1 MEPWWLK
8 IDPDPH
14 QIESLYPDLDPDP
27 HQSENLDRDAHLS
40 EKQATQMLVFF
51 QAIAEIINSE
61 KSYLS
66 QLEIVE
72 EFFMKPIQ
80 ESGFLPQQVFAA
92 IFGDILGIRYDK
104 SVYLGQ
110 CCGSGSGFTGST
122 CF

>member
-1 MEPWWLK
+1 M
-8 IDPDPH
+8 
-14 QIESLYPDLDPDP
+14 LDPEPDEVNADP
-27 HQSENLDRDAHLS
+27 QPCLLVLDFS
-40 EKQATQMLVFF
+40 

-92 IFGDILGIRYDK
+92 IFGDILGIRY
-104 SVYLGQ
+104 
-110 CCGSGSGFTGST
+110 C
-122 CF
+122 

>member
-1 MEPWWLK
+1 L
-8 IDPDPH
+8 D
-14 QIESLYPDLDPDP
+14 PDLDPDP

-40 EKQATQMLVFF
+40 EKQDPLRCWFSS

-92 IFGDILGIRYDK
+92 IFGDILGIRYEK
-104 SVYLGQ
+104 SIYLG
-110 CCGSGSGFTGST
+110 
-122 CF
+122 

>member
-1 MEPWWLK
+1 
-8 IDPDPH
+8 
-14 QIESLYPDLDPDP
+14 LD
-27 HQSENLDRDAHLS
+27 
-40 EKQATQMLVFF
+40 FF

-92 IFGDILGIRYDK
+92 IFGDILGIRYSK
-104 SVYLGQ
+104 SIYLGVIQ
-110 CCGSGSGFTGST
+110 SIVEELISNRYFIQLRQK
-122 CF
+122 

>member
-1 MEPWWLK
+1 MLRIRNTVRK
-8 IDPDPH
+8 I
-14 QIESLYPDLDPDP
+14 LD
-27 HQSENLDRDAHLS
+27 
-40 EKQATQMLVFF
+40 FF

-104 SVYLGQ
+104 SIY
-110 CCGSGSGFTGST
+110 SGGINGKELI
-122 CF
+122 

>member
-1 MEPWWLK
+1 MRLTIEPWRACRPAVVDSFHLTCGR
-8 IDPDPH
+8 IH
-14 QIESLYPDLDPDP
+14 IRVRSRIRRGSATLFEMLD
-27 HQSENLDRDAHLS
+27 
-40 EKQATQMLVFF
+40 FF

-104 SVYLGQ
+104 SMGWIN
-110 CCGSGSGFTGST
+110 C
-122 CF
+122 

>member
-1 MEPWWLK
+1 VVADSQHFTSGRIHIRVRIRRTLLK
-8 IDPDPH
+8 
-14 QIESLYPDLDPDP
+14 L
-27 HQSENLDRDAHLS
+27 
-40 EKQATQMLVFF
+40 LVFF

-92 IFGDILGIRYDK
+92 IFGDILGIRYEK
-104 SVYLGQ
+104 SIYLGVNN
-110 CCGSGSGFTGST
+110 C
-122 CF
+122 